1 MTHAE
6 YVSILETAED
16 SPRQIEAI
24 LAHTAA
30 CATCRREHRRAD
42 RALAAL
48 EPAPSLVEKL
58 ARWGAAAAV
67 LAVLVAGLRGG
78 SWRTPAATPARYR
91 VIGDASGVVAY
102 TPEGIIVGSGR
113 THLSSKEISR

>member
-1 MTHAE
+1 MTHDE

-24 LAHTAA
+24 LAHTQA

-42 RALAAL
+42 RALTAL

-67 LAVLVAGLRGG
+67 LAVLVAGLRGPA
-78 SWRTPAATPARYR
+78 WKAPAATPARYR

-102 TPEGIIVGSGR
+102 TPEGIIVGSGP
-113 THLSSKEISR
+113 THLSGKETSR

>member
-6 YVSILETAED
+6 YVSILEAAED
-16 SPRQIEAI
+16 SPQQIDAI
-24 LAHTAA
+24 LAHTSA

-48 EPAPSLVEKL
+48 EPAPSRFEKL
-58 ARWGAAAAV
+58 ARWTAAAAV
-67 LAVLVAGLRGG
+67 LAVLVAVLRGPA
-78 SWRTPAATPARYR
+78 WRAPVTTPARYR

-102 TPEGIIVGSGR
+102 TPEGIIVGSGP
-113 THLSSKEISR
+113 TPVSGKEITR